1 MADRERPSVTLVS
14 RAPTNQER
22 AADLRRRQVSVP
34 VAPRIDALFLML
46 RRLRMPLFVL
56 IGILVVSVA
65 GLRLT
70 PGVTPDGEVYYM
82 TTFDA
87 FYFVSYTMTTIGFGE
102 LPYAFTAAQ
111 RLWAS
116 VIIYMS
122 VIGWAYLVGTF
133 FALMQDSSF
142 KGAVARQRFARR
154 IRAFR
159 DDFVIIAGYGH
170 TGRMIAHALD
180 VRGRRMVVLDKRQE
194 RIDVL
199 ESDQL
204 TGDVPGLAADPSNV
218 QTLGLA
224 GLGHHECRGVL
235 AMTEDDQQ
243 NLGIVMAARLL
254 RPQIRVI
261 ARCNDRRTA
270 IQMDLFDPEGIIN
283 PFDRYG
289 AYLVLALHRPAVFQL
304 VTWLLAETGEPLR
317 RRPSGLADGPWIVL
331 SDGEFGFECAADL
344 RRDGLEV
351 RVVHPDEV
359 DVDLTGVVGF
369 VAGASSDTVNLAAAA
384 QVRRTHPDVFLC
396 VRQQEHTNRTLM
408 TAFGPDSGFFP
419 GEIVVQE
426 CLARMVSPGYWAFV
440 AHVMDAENAWAEA
453 TVQTLTGAIG
463 RAAPAHQMITIGDR
477 DAPAVRR
484 WLARRTLRLGDLLR
498 DPADRDRTLPVV
510 AVEMLRHGHRTI
522 LPGGDTELEVG
533 DKIVFVAGPHGL
545 DALGEALYDDS
556 TLQYL
561 VTGRDV
567 PTSLVWRL
575 FTGRVLVGDRRDAGG
590 DL

>member
-1 MADRERPSVTLVS
+1 MNDRTVS
-14 RAPTNQER
+14 RTLSNQER
-22 AADLRRRQVSVP
+22 AADLRRRQVPVP

-46 RRLRMPLFVL
+46 RRMRMPLMVL

-70 PGVTPDGEVYYM
+70 PGIGPNGEPYHM
-82 TTFDA
+82 STFDA

-102 LPYAFTAAQ
+102 LPYTFSPAQ

-122 VIGWAYLVGTF
+122 VVGWAYALGTF
-133 FALMQDSSF
+133 FALLNDSSF
-142 KGAVARQRFARR
+142 KSAVARQRFAQR

-180 VRGRRMVVLDKRQE
+180 DRGRRMVVLDRRQE

-204 TGDVPGLAADPSNV
+204 SGDVPGLAADPSNV
-218 QTLGLA
+218 QALGLA
-224 GLGHHECRGVL
+224 GLGHRGCRGVL
-235 AMTEDDQQ
+235 AMTEEDDH

-261 ARCNDRRTA
+261 ARCNSRRTA
-270 IQMDLFDPEGIIN
+270 EQMELFAPEGIIN

-304 VTWLLAETGEPLR
+304 VTWLLAETGEPLK
-317 RRPSGLADGPWIVL
+317 RRPMGLADGPWVVL
-331 SDGEFGFECAADL
+331 SDGEFGAEVAGDL
-344 RRDGLEV
+344 RLDGLDV
-351 RVVHPDEV
+351 RLVHPD
-359 DVDLTGVVGF
+359 DPMPHLDGVVGL
-369 VAGASSDTVNLAAAA
+369 VAGASSDTVNLSVAA
-384 QVRRTHPDVFLC
+384 QVRRSYPDIFLC
-396 VRQQEHTNRTLM
+396 VRQQEHTNRALM
-408 TAFGPDSGFFP
+408 TAFAPDSGFFP

-440 AHVMDAENAWAEA
+440 AHVMESDDDWAAA
-453 TVQTLTGAIG
+453 TLKTLVDRVG
-463 RAAPAHQMITIGDR
+463 RAAPAHIMITLGER

-484 WLARRTLRLGDLLR
+484 WLAHRALTLGDLLR
-498 DPADRDRTLPVV
+498 DPADRDQRLNLVV
-510 AVEMLRHGHRTI
+510 VEMLREGQRTI
-522 LPGGDTELEVG
+522 LPDDGTRLAVG
-533 DKIVFVAGPHGL
+533 DKLVLVAGPNGI
-545 DALGEALYDDS
+545 DALHEALYDDS

-575 FTGRVLVGDRRDAGG
+575 FTHRVLTGDRRDTGQ
-590 DL
+590 DLS